1 MGYYARFKIRAYFLK
16 NVQLKNTLPPGRKV
30 VVMNTNRYTIPLA
43 KIIEEFQFEVL
54 YAPQN
59 IDSILIST
67 SDLIRPGLQMADFY
81 DYFDS
86 SRIQM
91 MGKVEIT
98 YLDNLSVADR
108 QQRLRKY
115 FSTKFPALIISRG
128 LQIFPEMVEYAEEF
142 GVTLLRTEDSTS
154 ASMSALI
161 SYLNVQI
168 APRRT
173 RHGVLVE
180 VYGEGILILGE
191 SGVGKSEAAIELVKR
206 GHRLVADDA
215 VEIKR
220 VSNRTLVGSSPDI
233 IRHFVELR
241 GIGIIDIK
249 NIFGMGAVKD
259 TESINMIIH
268 LEPWQDGK
276 QYDRLGMVDEFTNIM
291 GINIPSL
298 TIPVKPG
305 RNLAIIIEVAAMNN
319 RQKRM
324 GYNAAVELNNRLM
337 NQLSNQLDG

>member
-1 MGYYARFKIRAYFLK
+1 MEDI
-16 NVQLKNTLPPGRKV
+16 
-30 VVMNTNRYTIPLA
+30 YTIPLT
-43 KIIEEFQFEVL
+43 KIIDEFEMEVL
-54 YAPQN
+54 YEPTN
-59 IDSILIST
+59 INEILISS
-67 SDLIRPGLQMADFY
+67 SDINRPGLQLAGFLEN
-81 DYFDS
+81 FDS
-86 SRIQM
+86 NRLQI
-91 MGKVEIT
+91 MGRSEFTFLEGFAVEDRREA
-98 YLDNLSVADR
+98 LD
-108 QQRLRKY
+108 KY
-115 FSTKFPALIISRG
+115 FELKFPALLITRG
-128 LQIFPEMVEYAEEF
+128 LQLYPEMLEYAEKNNLA
-142 GVTLLRTEDSTS
+142 LLRTEDVTS
-154 ASMSALI
+154 SFMSAII

-215 VEIKR
+215 VEIKK
-220 VSNRTLVGSSPDI
+220 VSNKTLVASSPEI

-241 GIGIIDIK
+241 GIGIIDVK
-249 NIFGMGAVKD
+249 QIFGIGAVKD
-259 TESINMIIH
+259 TENINLIIH
-268 LEPWQDGK
+268 LEPWEEGK

-298 TIPVKPG
+298 TIPVKLG
-305 RNLAIIIEVAAMNN
+305 RNLAVIIEVAAMNN

-337 NQLSNQLDG
+337 QQIEEQMR

>member
-1 MGYYARFKIRAYFLK
+1 MMNDSGFTIHL
-16 NVQLKNTLPPGRKV
+16 TKV
-30 VVMNTNRYTIPLA
+30 
-43 KIIEEFQFEVL
+43 IEEFSLERV
-54 YAPQN
+54 YSSSDIDN
-59 IDSILIST
+59 IMIDT
-67 SDLIRPGLQMADFY
+67 SDLNRPALQIAGYY
-81 DYFDS
+81 DYYDAN
-86 SRIQM
+86 RLQIL
-91 MGKVEIT
+91 GRVEIT
-98 YLDNLSVADR
+98 YLEQFAREKRYELLNEL
-108 QQRLRKY
+108 
-115 FSTKFPALIISRG
+115 FSRRFPALIVTRNM
-128 LQIFPEMVEYAEEF
+128 QVCPEMIELAEKYDL
-142 GVTLLRTEDSTS
+142 TILRSEESTS
-154 ASMSALI
+154 SLMSAII

-180 VYGEGILILGE
+180 VYGEGVLIMGE
-191 SGVGKSEAAIELVKR
+191 SGVGKSETAIELLKR

-220 VSNRTLVGSSPDI
+220 VSSRTLVGSSPAI

-241 GIGIIDIK
+241 GIGIIDVK
-249 NIFGMGAVKD
+249 EIFGMGAVKD

-268 LEPWQDGK
+268 LEPWVDGK
-276 QYDRLGMVDEFTNIM
+276 QYDRLGMLDEYTNIM

-305 RNLAIIIEVAAMNN
+305 RNLAIIIEVASMNN

-337 NQLSNQLDG
+337 REMQKGAEE

>member
-1 MGYYARFKIRAYFLK
+1 MTD
-16 NVQLKNTLPPGRKV
+16 NT
-30 VVMNTNRYTIPLA
+30 YTISLS
-43 KIIEEFQFEVL
+43 KIIDEFEL
-54 YAPQN
+54 EIIYEPTD
-59 IDSILIST
+59 IDSVLIST
-67 SDLIRPGLQMADFY
+67 ADLIRPGLQMADFY

-86 SRIQM
+86 SRLQI
-91 MGKVEIT
+91 MGKVELT
-98 YLDNLSVADR
+98 YLDHLSVNER
-108 QQRLRKY
+108 QKRLEKY
-115 FSTKFPALIISRG
+115 FATKFPALIISRG
-128 LQIFPEMVEYAEEF
+128 LQIFPEMLEYAEKYN
-142 GVTLLRTEDSTS
+142 VALLRTEDSTS
-154 ASMSALI
+154 AMMSAII

-241 GIGIIDIK
+241 GIGIIDVK
-249 NIFGMGAVKD
+249 EIFGMGAVKD

-268 LEPWQDGK
+268 LEQWQDGK

-324 GYNAAVELNNRLM
+324 GYNAAIELNNRLM
-337 NQLSNQLDG
+337 NHMAEQLK